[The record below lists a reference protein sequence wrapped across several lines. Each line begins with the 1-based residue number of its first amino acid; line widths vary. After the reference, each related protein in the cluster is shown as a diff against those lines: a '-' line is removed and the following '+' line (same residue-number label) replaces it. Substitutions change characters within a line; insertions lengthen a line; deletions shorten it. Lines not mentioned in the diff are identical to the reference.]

1 MTTICISRPELDAII
16 QEYVRN
22 KHQMLPADIVYMEN
36 TRDFGLVRSNIDSVE
51 VTVNEKVM
59 CAAASVSP
67 EFRK

>member
-36 TRDFGLVRSNIDSVE
+36 TRDFGLVQSNIDSVE

-59 CAAASVSP
+59 CAAAQSM
-67 EFRK
+67 R